1 MSRYPEKE
9 IQRKLLFP
17 VFSWFLS
24 IWNGNLPPQCQIKNE
39 STIVSQYDH
48 VYSRHSSFVE

>member
-9 IQRKLLFP
+9 IQGKLLFP

-24 IWNGNLPPQCQIKNE
+24 ILNGNLPPQCQIKNE
-39 STIVSQYDH
+39 STIV
-48 VYSRHSSFVE
+48 